1 MKSLLRNIYLL
12 SLVLLYAS
20 GARADG
26 IVTIVTQLDGVGTT
40 TGGQITAQVTD
51 GVCTLTATPSDGCL
65 ITADNI
71 KVLKVVAGEQ
81 AQARNNAPFLSE
93 PILLTPVLAYDPM
106 ATSIFSFVMPASDFD
121 VEVTANFRVST
132 VKAYPLWVGGVHVN
146 GFNKDNI
153 LNDKNASLRFNP
165 LTNTLSLYGATV
177 EIADTTAFVRSYLD
191 ELTVDLHST
200 SFLSFTNGFVSGVT
214 GRSVPLTFVTNVDAP
229 GQLSWECPSSGTFS
243 QGFKV
248 IYSFPLSL
256 QESGHLISQTPVKD
270 YALKI
275 GDVQVNSVNSADIL
289 SDGTVKFDG
298 DHTLILTNANLS
310 VPIISGLENL
320 IVFLKGDNVI
330 NGAENLITST
340 ESQAGLVFTTSP
352 TTSGKLTLNKAGGEF
367 FKGFSEPVLE
377 WNLACLT
384 SHPDTMTIGVPVPPI
399 IDEENPTEN
408 NNIGDNIT
416 EGDDLQNN
424 LIGGVLFNLDEDG
437 YNDDDGIPGV
447 ILSSAILQ
455 SDVDEATN
463 LVPGSNSF
471 AETFSGLVFMIP
483 PGTGKILLTVKVR
496 EDTQLAVQIGTNDP
510 YIIGPSEDY
519 QDYQIEYECLD
530 ATYVY
535 LYSLLPES
543 VAESRAD
550 IPFRGKVLHGHVKV
564 TSVGA
569 SSQSMVSENSY
580 SEETNTVTNKVKL
593 FSLPASALTADG
605 NGVVLST
612 IDVDDNTSNA
622 RGLRRTMSQK
632 KITELAPT
640 VFDELDKHAILYLD
654 LSGTDISDF
663 TVNRSSGLMSGF
675 GSNTLLYMPE
685 ANDDGGDENV
695 VLGDSCTLLSLY
707 DDAPFCA
714 PLDFVA
720 TQATLHRD
728 MAAGQVTTI
737 LLPFALPQTYAETLG
752 DFYTFNRVEEQYAVL
767 NPKLTTAPAANIP
780 YVFQSK
786 TNDMLSVTNAAV
798 KASGASSVAQGL
810 LVGTYQPL
818 SWESGQNDTYVIADT
833 PVGDLTDAQ
842 FVRVDAGMSLPSFSA
857 YLRVDDATS
866 PLTLA
871 IDGHIPN
878 AISELVVSSSK
889 ADVLYDLQGRPLHD
903 VPLKKGLYLYHGRKV
918 LVQ

>member
-106 ATSIFSFVMPASDFD
+106 ATSIFSFVMPAGDFD

-519 QDYQIEYECLD
+519 RDYQIEYECLD

-675 GSNTLLYMPE
+675 GSNTLIYMPE

-695 VLGDSCTLLSLY
+695 VLGDSCTLLALY
-707 DDAPFCA
+707 DDAPFRA

-720 TQATLHRD
+720 TQATLHRELV
-728 MAAGQVTTI
+728 AGQVTTL
-737 LLPFALPQTYAETLG
+737 LLPFALPQTYAEALG
-752 DFYTFNRVEEQYAVL
+752 DFYTFNRVEDQYAVL
-767 NPKLTTAPAANIP
+767 NPKLTTEPAANIP

-786 TNDMLSVTNAAV
+786 TNGMLSVTNAAI
-798 KASGASSVAQGL
+798 KAFGASSVANGP

-818 SWESGQNDTYVIADT
+818 AWKSDQSDIYLLSAT
-833 PVGDLTDAQ
+833 PTGDLTDAQ
-842 FVRVDAGMSLPSFSA
+842 FVRVEAGNSLSSFCA
-857 YLRVDDATS
+857 YLRVSDAIS

-878 AISELVVSSSK
+878 AISEWVVTPSK
-889 ADVLYDLQGRPLHD
+889 ADTLYDLQGRPLHE
-903 VPLKKGLYLYHGRKV
+903 VPLKKGLYLYRGHKI